1 MKIHHLGAKDY
12 VTGKW
17 YKVYHPTPYTLHPI
31 PYKPSVHGEA
41 KARHALSGLL
51 KICVNL

>member
-17 YKVYHPTPYTLHPI
+17 YKVYHPTPYTLYLINPLFME
-31 PYKPSVHGEA
+31 KQRRGM
-41 KARHALSGLL
+41 R
-51 KICVNL
+51 